1 MNGAAARKVRDGWD
15 ESDRFAT
22 QEGSTMSLMSM
33 VRVQETADA
42 TGLDRRPIT
51 DFLFVIAFFVAVFTA
66 ETALVEFAGPG
77 SSLVGDE
84 QVMILPIT

>member
-1 MNGAAARKVRDGWD
+1 
-15 ESDRFAT
+15 
-22 QEGSTMSLMSM
+22 MSLMSM
-33 VRVQETADA
+33 VRVQGTADA

-51 DFLFVIAFFVAVFTA
+51 DFMFVIAFFVAVFAA
-66 ETALVEFAGPG
+66 ETALVEFVGPG